1 MRFAK
6 MKICRLHLGRVVNG
20 NVVAA
25 WQEDVLKHMTPEQ
38 AAKYV
43 RRTHSFDVV
52 MLGCENIIE
61 QLDIEKAYFEQSKK
75 VEESKNE

>member
-1 MRFAK
+1 MKFAK

-25 WQEDVLKHMTPEQ
+25 WHEDVLKHMTPEQ

-43 RRTHSFDVV
+43 RRTHSFDIV

-61 QLDIEKAYFEQSKK
+61 QIDLEKAYFENKK
-75 VEESKNE
+75 VEEMKNE

>member
-1 MRFAK
+1 MKFAK
-6 MKICRLHLGRVVNG
+6 MKICRLYLGRVVNR

-38 AAKYV
+38 AARYV
-43 RRTHSFDVV
+43 RRKHSFDIV

-61 QLDIEKAYFEQSKK
+61 QIDLEKAYFKK
-75 VEESKNE
+75 VEEMKNE

>member
-1 MRFAK
+1 MKFAK

-20 NVVAA
+20 NVAAA

-43 RRTHSFDVV
+43 RRTHSFDIV

-61 QLDIEKAYFEQSKK
+61 QIDLEKAYFENKK
-75 VEESKNE
+75 VEEMKNE